1 MDFERNYQSRTL
13 SNLTNKLVRFYTS
26 DANLNINPWF
36 ICGFTDGEGCFSVSI
51 IENKEFSTGKRV
63 LPAFQITLHK
73 KDKPLLEQIQSYFG
87 VGKIY
92 KQGSELIQFRVQ
104 SLKDLKVVIDYFD
117 KFPLITEKWADYF
130 LFKQILNL
138 MLEKQHRTLEGLYRI
153 IAIKAS
159 INRGLTDKLK
169 FTFSNVT
176 RVVRPSVI
184 NIKIS
189 DPNWLAGFTSAEGSF
204 MVQVKTSGQVQ
215 LVFRLG
221 QHSRDEQLMES
232 LIYYL
237 HCGSLYKQKEA
248 VIFEVKKLSDINEKI
263 IPFFKKYPILGVKSK
278 DFESWCEVADIMKHK
293 KHLTLEGLDQ
303 IRKIKAGMNRGRK
316 WD

>member
-1 MDFERNYQSRTL
+1 MGFERNSQGRIL
-13 SNLTNKLVRFYTS
+13 SNLINKSVRFYTS

-51 IENKEFSTGKRV
+51 IENKEFKTGKRV
-63 LPAFQITLHK
+63 LPSFQITLHK
-73 KDKPLLEQIQSYFG
+73 KDKPLLEQIQSYLG

-117 KFPLITEKWADYF
+117 KFPLITEKWADCF
-130 LFKQILNL
+130 LFKKILNL
-138 MLEKQHRTLEGLYRI
+138 MLEKEHRTLEGLYRI

-278 DFESWCEVADIMKHK
+278 NFESWCEVADIMKHK
-293 KHLTLEGLDQ
+293 KHLTPEGLDQ
-303 IRKIKAGMNRGRK
+303 IRKIKAEMNRGRK